1 MAASSTRRRRTGTR
15 TLHVALTGA
24 VCLALVMFL
33 FGAHAWLA
41 ALPLFCGLLWVR
53 SAPGRRASVRSARR
67 AGRAGRDLL
76 TR

>member
-1 MAASSTRRRRTGTR
+1 MR
-15 TLHVALTGA
+15 TLHAALTGA
-24 VCLALVMFL
+24 VCLALVVFL

-53 SAPGRRASVRSARR
+53 SATGRRAAVRSARR

-76 TR
+76 VR